1 MLAVKNTVVFNSQI
15 INFIYFHIK
24 GFLRMKK
31 ILQLLIF
38 VFCCSVGLAQQYRL
52 VTPKNNFVTSD
63 SNILFKWNVVDSAT
77 TYELQVASDSLFN
90 NVVYNPTSAAISSQT
105 VLAFGNTYYWRV
117 RAFQG
122 TSASAWSYSRNFS
135 VFKPSQ
141 LAGLVMWFDAA
152 KNVTASGGAVSQW
165 SDLSSS
171 ALIATQSTN
180 ANKPTLV
187 TSPQLCNKPV
197 VRFNG
202 INNAAQ
208 VSHLNFTPLPFLSD
222 YTALMVRSYATSAN
236 LMQYI
241 VGGVNNGLCAAASY
255 YSGGFG
261 SYQGSSAECLYTC
274 LPSSQ
279 VLGFGVFATE
289 KNHVFRN
296 GVELPSA
303 SLTNTNCS
311 NVSGVTLGTLG
322 KRTDNP
328 GGLPY
333 LGDVGEIV
341 LYNNSLSATDR
352 NLAEQ
357 YLRYKFAPPVD
368 LGADTIFNKF
378 CVSANLAPIGGC
390 YVSYLWSTG
399 ATTASINVT
408 SLGTYWVRATD
419 AFGYTSSDTTRVRPQ
434 ITFNQLPS
442 PAFLCSGDSLVWN
455 TGYPATGFQF
465 TWSNAATTNKIAIK
479 TPGTYSV
486 TIRDAFNCNFSSA
499 PVQVVV
505 DAFPTTSLGVDTSF
519 CAGNRLNFIY
529 PDSLTSIVWSNGDTT
544 NETVINTPGNYSVTA
559 QNSNSCIAKDTI
571 FVNIK
576 GIAPTVDFANPI
588 LCATD
593 TVFFLGDSTPPAGNA
608 IVLWTWDF
616 GTGVLDSSRNVTH
629 LFATNGTYSVSLATY
644 TDSGCVNTITK
655 NLPVYLKPQTT
666 FQSKVSCALAET
678 QFSDFSSP
686 VASITA
692 WNWHFANLDSSIFKN
707 PRFAFPIQG
716 KYQVIL
722 KTTNSD
728 GCTNT
733 KKDSIEAFAALSADF
748 NFENVCLGDST
759 LLTDVT
765 SSFSIVSWLW
775 NTGDNYFS
783 TKENLKH
790 KYTTAGNKTVTLQI
804 QNAIGCVDS
813 VSKML
818 RIYQSPDAIFGD
830 LISCED
836 NYYTPLDSSVTL
848 EATNIW
854 KWKIGG
860 TNYTGQYPQHY
871 FADTGNYTVKLVLTS
886 QSGCK
891 DSASHTVY
899 VAPNPKAAFSFT
911 PLYGDAPL
919 NVNFSNQSVSAS
931 SYFWNFGDAV
941 GDNVV
946 APAHTYFTND
956 TFQIKLVATNDYGCQ
971 DSLTRSI
978 SVVKTD
984 LDISVDAVI
993 TDETPLTDGTVLVS
1007 VAAYLHNE
1015 GTRLITTTKLYA
1027 TIGSGGVISENWD
1040 SIIQAG
1046 EAKEYRF
1053 NANFVVA
1060 AADAKSYV
1068 CVEAKSI
1075 NNGEEEITLEN
1086 NRECVSL
1093 NGVLQLVGPSPNPAR
1108 GSAYL
1113 GLILPKAGKVSIDI
1127 VDLLGRTVT
1136 QEEVLDLPVG
1146 RTDYNL
1152 PVRLLRAGEYF
1163 VRVKYNND
1171 KLLQKLVVH

>member
-1 MLAVKNTVVFNSQI
+1 
-15 INFIYFHIK
+15 
-24 GFLRMKK
+24 MKK
-31 ILQLLIF
+31 ILHLLILIF
-38 VFCCSVGLAQQYRL
+38 VCGIAMAQQYRL
-52 VTPKNNFVTSD
+52 VTPKNNYVASD

-77 TYELQVASDSLFN
+77 TYELQVASDSSFN
-90 NVVYNPTSAAISSQT
+90 NVVYNPTTATISSQT

-117 RAFQG
+117 RGIQG
-122 TSASAWSYSRNFS
+122 TNEMAWSYSRTFS

-165 SDLSSS
+165 NDLSSS
-171 ALIATQSTN
+171 TLVATQSVA
-180 ANKPTLV
+180 ANRPTLA
-187 TSPQLCNKPV
+187 TSAQLCNKPV

-236 LMQYI
+236 VIQYVI
-241 VGGVNNGLCAAASY
+241 GGINNGLCAAASFY
-255 YSGGFG
+255 AGGFG
-261 SYQGSSAECLYTC
+261 SYQGSSAQCLYAC

-279 VLGFGVFATE
+279 VLGFGVFTTE

-296 GVELPSA
+296 GIELPSA
-303 SLTNTNCS
+303 SLINTNCS
-311 NVSGVTLGTLG
+311 SVSGLTLGTLG

-333 LGDVGEIV
+333 LGDIGEVVI
-341 LYNNSLSATDR
+341 YNNSLSAADR
-352 NLAEQ
+352 DLAER

-368 LGADTIFNKF
+368 LGTDTIFNKF
-378 CVSANLAPIGGC
+378 CVSATLAPIGGC
-390 YVSYLWSTG
+390 YASYIWSTG

-408 SLGTYWVRATD
+408 GLGTYWVRATD
-419 AFGYTSSDTTRVRPQ
+419 AFGYTSSDTIRVRPQ
-434 ITFNQLPS
+434 ITFNQLSS
-442 PAFLCSGDSLVWN
+442 PAFLCAGDSLVWN
-455 TGYPATGFQF
+455 TGYPAAGFQF
-465 TWSNAATTNKIAIK
+465 TWSNSANTTPSLSIK

-486 TIRDAFNCNFSSA
+486 TIRDAFNCTFSSA

-505 DAFPTTSLGVDTSF
+505 DQFPTTSLGADTSF

-544 NETVINTPGNYSVTA
+544 NETAITTPGNYSVVA

-576 GIAPTVDFANPI
+576 GVAPTVDFTNPI

-593 TVFFLGDSTPPAGNA
+593 TVLFLGDSTPPVGNA

-616 GTGVLDSSRNVTH
+616 GTGPLDSSRNVTH
-629 LFATNGTYSVSLATY
+629 LFTTNGTYPVSLAAY

-655 NLPVYLKPQTT
+655 NLSVYLKPQTN

-686 VASITA
+686 APSITA
-692 WNWHFANLDSSIFKN
+692 WKWNFANLDSSIFKN
-707 PRFAFPIQG
+707 PRFAFPSQG
-716 KYQVIL
+716 KYQVVL

-728 GCTNT
+728 GCSNI
-733 KKDSIEAFAALSADF
+733 KKDSIEVFAPLSADF

-759 LLTDVT
+759 LFTDIT

-783 TKENLKH
+783 TKENF
-790 KYTTAGNKTVTLQI
+790 KYKYAQADSMTVTLQI

-813 VSKML
+813 VSKMV
-818 RIYQSPDAIFGD
+818 RIYQSPDAVFGD
-830 LISCED
+830 LVACED
-836 NYYTPLDSSVTL
+836 NFYTPLDSSVTT
-848 EATNIW
+848 EAANTW
-854 KWKIGG
+854 KWKIAG
-860 TNYTGQYPQHY
+860 TNYTGQTPQHY
-871 FADTGNYTVKLVLTS
+871 FADTGSYSVKLVLTS

-891 DSASHTVY
+891 DSASHVVY
-899 VAPNPKAAFSFT
+899 VAPNPKAAFTFT

-919 NVNFSNQSVSAS
+919 NVNFSNQSVNAS
-931 SYFWNFGDAV
+931 SYFWDFGDAV

-946 APAHTYFTND
+946 APSHTYLTND

-978 SVVKTD
+978 TVVKTD

-993 TDETPLTDGTVLVS
+993 TDEAPQGDGTVLVS
-1007 VAAYLHNE
+1007 VTGIVSNV
-1015 GTRLITTTKLYA
+1015 GTRLITTVKLYA
-1027 TIGSGGVISENWD
+1027 TIGSGGVVSEDWD
-1040 SIIQAG
+1040 TLIQAG
-1046 EAKEYRF
+1046 TAKYYPF
-1053 NANFVVA
+1053 TANFVV

-1068 CVEAKSI
+1068 CVEAKSV

-1113 GLILPKAGKVSIDI
+1113 GLILPRAGKVSIDI
-1127 VDLLGRTVT
+1127 VDLLGRTIT
-1136 QEEVLDLPVG
+1136 TEEVLDLPVG